1 MPIKVRSGGSWVQVT
16 DSAGSSTITD
26 VNVAYTGRTSPCAL
40 PITVSGTNTKTINI
54 PDSSNAFG
62 AKYVQNTEP
71 TGNAVCNGDIWYDT
85 SGSEEEGEGN
95 TSSDT
100 IEANKFFQNPVSL
113 SQNTTFP
120 ESGTRN
126 GGVFGPYTISSGV
139 TLTISNGS
147 TFTII

>member
-16 DSAGSSTITD
+16 DSGSSGITD
-26 VNVAYTGRTSPCAL
+26 VSVVYTGRTSPCAL
-40 PITVSGTNTKTINI
+40 PITVSGTNSKTINI

-85 SGSEEEGEGN
+85 SGSESVANE
-95 TSSDT
+95 SSQT
-100 IEANKFFQNPVSL
+100 IEATICFQNPTSL
-113 SQNTTFP
+113 NQNTTFP
-120 ESGTRN
+120 ISGTKN

-139 TLTISNGS
+139 TLTISSGS

>member
-1 MPIKVRSGGSWVQVT
+1 MPIKVRSNGNWVQVT
-16 DSAGSSTITD
+16 DSAGNTGVSD
-26 VNVAYTGRTSPCAL
+26 VLVVYTGRTSPCSL
-40 PITVSGTNTKTINI
+40 PITVTGTNTKTINI

-85 SGSEEEGEGN
+85 SGGDEEGEGN
-95 TSSDT
+95 NPSDI

-113 SQNTTFP
+113 SQSTTFP

-126 GGVFGPYTISSGV
+126 GGVFGPYEISSGV
-139 TLTISNGS
+139 TLTISSGS

>member
-16 DSAGSSTITD
+16 DSAGNSTITD
-26 VNVAYTGRTSPCAL
+26 VNVVYTGRTSPCSL
-40 PITVSGTNTKTINI
+40 PITVTGANTKTINI

-85 SGSEEEGEGN
+85 SGSASVANE
-95 TSSDT
+95 SSQT
-100 IEANKFFQNPVSL
+100 IEATICFQNPTSL
-113 SQNTTFP
+113 NQTTTFP
-120 ESGTRN
+120 LSGTRN

-139 TLTISNGS
+139 TLTISSGS
-147 TFTII
+147 TFTIL